1 MQVKGLEYCAQAS
14 AVINPYTKSIV
25 FVYPEKKH
33 VEIKKEM
40 KKEPQTEQKLLYE
53 DNDGRVVIKGALNN
67 EGNSI
72 KR

>member
-1 MQVKGLEYCAQAS
+1 MKVLDLNTH

-33 VEIKKEM
+33 EQIKKEI
-40 KKEPQTEQKLLYE
+40 KKEPQTNQKVLYE
-53 DNDGRVVIKGALNN
+53 DNDGRVVVKEVSNN

>member
-1 MQVKGLEYCAQAS
+1 MKVLDLNTH

-25 FVYPEKKH
+25 FEYPDKKH
-33 VEIKKEM
+33 VEIKKEI
-40 KKEPQTEQKLLYE
+40 KKEPQTNQKVLYE
-53 DNDGRVVIKGALNN
+53 DNDGRVVVKEVSNN